1 MIAIL
6 TDSVREARLLAAL
19 CDQRAW
25 PSQTS
30 GTVSGFTKL
39 ADRAA
44 PRVVVTRQRLGDG
57 YSDDVFAWLKDSGH
71 LPNTRVMVLV
81 PADCSIQ
88 QEARQVAMRA
98 DCVLRDPLRMEV
110 LFEYL
115 ARYRTRKDTPD
126 PAPRPQPG
134 YEFAGVQVVPHKYHL
149 MLSGQTVQTAPQVV
163 ALLRLLYDSPGKVL
177 PYPVLYF
184 ELFNQKFAGDTAN
197 CRVLLAKAALSF
209 QHLNIDLR
217 TYIKVIP
224 KSGYLYNPPAG
235 HPPSGRKLKP

>member
-6 TDSVREARLLAAL
+6 TDSIREAKLLAAL

-25 PSQTS
+25 PSVTS

-39 ADRAA
+39 AELAS

-57 YSDDVFAWLKDSGH
+57 YADDIFAWLKDSER
-71 LPNTRVMVLV
+71 LSNIRVMVLV
-81 PADCSIQ
+81 PADCSIR
-88 QEARQVAMRA
+88 QEARQVAMGA

-115 ARYRTRKDTPD
+115 ARYRAKKNPPD
-126 PAPRPQPG
+126 ATARAQSV
-134 YEFAGVQVVPHKYHL
+134 YEFAGVEVTPHKYL
-149 MLSGQTVQTAPQVV
+149 LVRSGHTVQTAPQVV
-163 ALLRLLYDSPGKVL
+163 ALLRLLYSSPGKVI
-177 PYPVLYF
+177 PYPVLYC

-209 QHLNIDLR
+209 HQLNVDLR
-217 TYIKVIP
+217 AFIKVIP
-224 KSGYLYNPPAG
+224 KSGYLYTPEG
-235 HPPSGRKLKP
+235 ST